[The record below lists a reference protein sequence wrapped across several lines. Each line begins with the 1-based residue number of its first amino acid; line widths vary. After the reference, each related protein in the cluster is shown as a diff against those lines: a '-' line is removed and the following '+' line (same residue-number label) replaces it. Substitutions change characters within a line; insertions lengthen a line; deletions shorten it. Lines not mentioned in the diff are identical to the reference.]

1 MGTVEE
7 LEKALREFQEHGG
20 KDPALD
26 QLREF
31 YDEVTR
37 DGLVNK
43 PEYRLP
49 LADTIGRYVRR

>member
-7 LEKALREFQEHGG
+7 LEKALREFQEQDGN
-20 KDPALD
+20 DPALK
-26 QLREF
+26 QLRDF

-37 DGLVNK
+37 DGLVKK